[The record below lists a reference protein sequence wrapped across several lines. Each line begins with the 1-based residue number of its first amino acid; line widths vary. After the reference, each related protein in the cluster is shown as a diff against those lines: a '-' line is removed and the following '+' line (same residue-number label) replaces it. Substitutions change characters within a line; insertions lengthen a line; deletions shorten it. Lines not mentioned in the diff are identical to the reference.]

1 MRSFRRSVCVAA
13 KARFFVHVQ
22 GLVAVVE
29 RGRCRT
35 VEVSLGRAEKA
46 IKQNLYLASFTL
58 VTGCSDR
65 SRGLGCVA
73 GRSRFAAQC
82 EPALRAVDVAQ
93 LVEQS
98 LLILKV
104 IRIFFIST
112 IIKQQT
118 LW

>member
-65 SRGLGCVA
+65 CRGLGCVA
-73 GRSRFAAQC
+73 NNWKISNYLQHNCLLQVAADLQHSVNQ
-82 EPALRAVDVAQ
+82 P
-93 LVEQS
+93 
-98 LLILKV
+98 
-104 IRIFFIST
+104 
-112 IIKQQT
+112 
-118 LW
+118 